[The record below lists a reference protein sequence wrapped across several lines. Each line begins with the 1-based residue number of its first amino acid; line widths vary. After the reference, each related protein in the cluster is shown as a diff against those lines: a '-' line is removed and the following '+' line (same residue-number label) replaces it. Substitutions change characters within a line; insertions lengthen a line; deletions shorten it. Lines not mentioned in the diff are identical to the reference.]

1 MTYSEANPL
10 TRAPGPRRPWTG
22 AQASRKFAAAAT
34 AGLAAL
40 ALLTSFAFAGAPTSS
55 VAAASVV
62 YGVGAVLALRSMR
75 RTYAFPAPGL
85 CNLVTLTRF
94 VLVAALVVPVLAPA
108 DWAWTVFAIAAVS
121 LSLDGVDG
129 WLARREGLASDF
141 GARFDMEVDS
151 LLALVLALNAWAS
164 GTAGALV
171 LILGLP
177 RYLFAA
183 AGLVLPWLGG
193 ALPDRFSRK
202 AVCVLQIAALIALQL
217 PFVVPPASQILV
229 AVTALALVWSF
240 GRDILWLWRTRA

>member
-1 MTYSEANPL
+1 VTLVLL
-10 TRAPGPRRPWTG
+10 TEFAFTAAPAP
-22 AQASRKFAAAAT
+22 ALAAA
-34 AGLAAL
+34 L
-40 ALLTSFAFAGAPTSS
+40 
-55 VAAASVV
+55 VV
-62 YGVGAVLALRSMR
+62 YVAGVLLALRSMR
-75 RTYAFPAPGL
+75 RTYAFPGPGL
-85 CNLVTLTRF
+85 CNLVTLSRL
-94 VLVAALVVPVLAPA
+94 VLVSALVVPVLAPS

-129 WLARREGLASDF
+129 WLARREGLVSTF

-164 GTAGALV
+164 GTAGAFV

-217 PFVVPPASQILV
+217 PFVVPPASQALV
-229 AVTALALVWSF
+229 AVTALALLWSF
-240 GRDILWLWRTRA
+240 GRDILWLWRTRG